1 MPQYHV
7 DCEAQLCLRSTSRLH
22 KHDFV
27 CIFTWTRMLFPAGQS
42 SFAEDGSDSTNEHL
56 PATGD
61 RPDAESHNS
70 RANNAQR
77 PEARH

>member
-1 MPQYHV
+1 
-7 DCEAQLCLRSTSRLH
+7 
-22 KHDFV
+22 
-27 CIFTWTRMLFPAGQS
+27 MLFPAGQS